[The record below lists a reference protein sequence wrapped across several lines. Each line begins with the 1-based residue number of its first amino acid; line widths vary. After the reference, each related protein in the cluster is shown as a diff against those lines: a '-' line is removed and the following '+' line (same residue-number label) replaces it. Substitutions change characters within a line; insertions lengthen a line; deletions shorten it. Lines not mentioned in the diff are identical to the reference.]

1 MRLPGRSSDAGLAA
15 LSGAG
20 IARESWLG
28 HAKGR
33 PDEDAYCRPCR
44 LLLETYDRLA
54 SPVNLTRLGAVRPIT
69 GNALPVIRL
78 RYNYRLHLGVY

>member
-1 MRLPGRSSDAGLAA
+1 MPDWPPYQR
-15 LSGAG
+15 AG

-44 LLLETYDRLA
+44 LLLETYDRL
-54 SPVNLTRLGAVRPIT
+54 
-69 GNALPVIRL
+69 
-78 RYNYRLHLGVY
+78 